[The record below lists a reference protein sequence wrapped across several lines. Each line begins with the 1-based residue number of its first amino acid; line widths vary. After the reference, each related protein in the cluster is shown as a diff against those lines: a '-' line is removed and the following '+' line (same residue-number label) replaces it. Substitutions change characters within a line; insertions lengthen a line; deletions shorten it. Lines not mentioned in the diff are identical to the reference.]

1 MKYTP
6 VPDHTAIALVRSFGL
21 LVQQAGMYGL
31 SHNVTQLALREAFL
45 HLESAIAMYGPIE
58 IAISENTLFVNG
70 APIKSSDTSL
80 KNFINRIEMHKIG
93 GVLFSPQVD
102 NEEFMIFTKI
112 LSTSAMTLASR
123 GGIKGAI
130 EGAGLHAITLVNSE
144 YRKVVEEEAEKE
156 KLSPLPLPSA
166 PLPLSGEKA
175 SAHDRSSGPAVLDLS
190 DIAAAESPF
199 GFSSPETGANSVSE
213 LDDNRKRR
221 QENISKMADM
231 LRSTAALIENE
242 GMLPG
247 ETGQQQILASLERI
261 LKMVEASSRATKIRI
276 SKLAGQVEAD
286 RQTIASIESAA
297 RRRGIGFNLTRKE
310 LLEHYAEINQE
321 MLQPVTVSSGALDL
335 LLSGKGGPM
344 SDSQKELIKLAFEG
358 MGRVNQLI
366 EYMNRI
372 SGLPETLTP
381 DSGLIRDSYSS

>member
-6 VPDHTAIALVRSFGL
+6 VPDHTAIALVRSLGL

-58 IAISENTLFVNG
+58 IAFSENTLFVNG
-70 APIKSSDTSL
+70 APIKSNDTSL
-80 KNFINRIEMHKIG
+80 KNFVNRIEMHKIG
-93 GVLFSPQVD
+93 GVLFSPQID
-102 NEEFMIFTKI
+102 TEEFLIFTKL

-156 KLSPLPLPSA
+156 NLPSSA
-166 PLPLSGEKA
+166 PIPPPAPATEKA
-175 SAHDRSSGPAVLDLS
+175 FSLDRGSGPAVLDLS
-190 DIAAAESPF
+190 DISAADSPF
-199 GFSSPETGANSVSE
+199 GFSQPEAEPSPISE
-213 LDDNRKRR
+213 RDENRMRR
-221 QENISKMADM
+221 QENISKMAAM

-335 LLSGKGGPM
+335 LLSGKSGPM
-344 SDSQKELIKLAFEG
+344 SESQKELIKLAFEG

-381 DSGLIRDSYSS
+381 DQGLVRDSYSC